1 MRQEVL
7 GRRELSKQT
16 KLKMVNAIMMPVL
29 MYGCEVWVVRK

>member
-16 KLKMVNAIMMPVL
+16 KLKVVNAIMMPVL
-29 MYGCEVWVVRK
+29 MYGCGAWVVRK

>member
-16 KLKMVNAIMMPVL
+16 KLKVVNAIIMPVL

>member
-16 KLKMVNAIMMPVL
+16 KLKVVNAIMMPVL